1 MDIKIRKAEK
11 TDIPAILEL
20 IKELAEYE
28 RAPQEVTITE
38 NQLLNDGF
46 SKNPIFEVILAENNE
61 DVLGMAFYFYS
72 YSTWK
77 GLCLY
82 LEDIIVKNKYR
93 GNGIGEILFKEVIKR
108 AKEKET
114 KRLQWQVLDWNE
126 PAINF
131 YKKKLNAVLDGEWI
145 NCKLT
150 EQQIKEFKL

>member
-1 MDIKIRKAEK
+1 MEIKIRKAEK

-38 NQLLNDGF
+38 KQLLNDGF
-46 SKNPIFEVILAENNE
+46 SNNPIFEVILAENSE

-77 GLCLY
+77 GMCLY

-93 GNGIGEILFKEVIKR
+93 GNGIGEILFKEVIKK
-108 AKEKET
+108 AKEKEA